1 MSSWKGVEWATW
13 HASLGSTLFQQPKW
27 YVDFVALF
35 AWNVSYKALYDLGYM
50 LHNPFG
56 DRRIDV
62 AHEVIGTNSFRCDSQ
77 CAPRCINAAL
87 RLIVLLD
94 SDFFLQPRTTGTGIR
109 KFSRSVTGDLA
120 GTFLPS
126 GRTFSGQYIRDICM

>member
-56 DRRIDV
+56 DRRIESLV
-62 AHEVIGTNSFRCDSQ
+62 RTPFAVTVSAHRGVLMQRC
-77 CAPRCINAAL
+77 
-87 RLIVLLD
+87 
-94 SDFFLQPRTTGTGIR
+94 G
-109 KFSRSVTGDLA
+109 
-120 GTFLPS
+120 
-126 GRTFSGQYIRDICM
+126 